1 MSYHCGIGDG
11 LEKLG
16 MTPCDPHIA
25 CDNCGVT
32 RSVYK
37 KNNVMCGPAAWFLDG
52 KKAPGGWSKES
63 TGIDDRRLDY
73 CPRCTEERKET
84 R

>member
-1 MSYHCGIGDG
+1 MSYHCGIGEG

-16 MTPCDPHIA
+16 MTPCEPHIA

-37 KNNVMCGPAAWFLDG
+37 NNKAMCGPAAWFLDG
-52 KKAPGGWSKES
+52 KKAPGGWSGGRTE
-63 TGIDDRRLDY
+63 IDARRIDY
-73 CPRCTEERKET
+73 CPKCTELRKEKK
-84 R
+84 